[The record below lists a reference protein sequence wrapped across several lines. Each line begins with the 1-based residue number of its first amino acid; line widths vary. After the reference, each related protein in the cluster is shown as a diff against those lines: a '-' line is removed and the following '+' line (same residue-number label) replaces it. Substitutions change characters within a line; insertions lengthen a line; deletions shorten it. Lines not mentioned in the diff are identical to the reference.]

1 MVVTDPSAALAM
13 YRSGQFDCGPS
24 PWWSVR
30 QEDLE
35 SVKKTHPHLI
45 YQDFLSTVS
54 HAIYMRTDQPPF
66 NDVRVR
72 RAISHAVNR
81 QEIIDAV
88 WIKGEQIPAVVSALI
103 RRTPLS

>member
-1 MVVTDPSAALAM
+1 M
-13 YRSGQFDCGPS
+13 YRGGQFDCGPA

-54 HAIYMRTDQPPF
+54 HAIYMRTDMPPF
-66 NDVRVR
+66 NDVHVR

-81 QEIIDAV
+81 QEIH
-88 WIKGEQIPAVVSALI
+88 
-103 RRTPLS
+103 RRGVHQGRTDPRGLTWLVRMVAAH